1 MKSFKFFQRLVAAPY
16 LLALLGLLLPL
27 FNVSCADDVIA
38 EPSFYEVA
46 SGLNLEES
54 LKEPALSYL
63 KKMEDGNPAALEKF
77 KAVMP
82 EFPHV
87 QPVHHLYGIA
97 GALVLAAVFAW
108 LAPLGFWATLGSLS
122 VGLLSMV
129 SLWALLS
136 QVVAMCE
143 AIGMKLLTVN
153 PAQGIYCASALI
165 LIGTAMNLAVI
176 VRPIVAEMKER
187 KKKNKK

>member
-1 MKSFKFFQRLVAAPY
+1 MMRTRATGPNPSASVACIRLISSRNDPVKSFKFFQRLVAAPY

-82 EFPHV
+82 EFPQV

-97 GALVLAAVFAW
+97 GALVLAAMFAW
-108 LAPLGFWATLGSLS
+108 T
-122 VGLLSMV
+122 
-129 SLWALLS
+129 
-136 QVVAMCE
+136 C
-143 AIGMKLLTVN
+143 
-153 PAQGIYCASALI
+153 
-165 LIGTAMNLAVI
+165 
-176 VRPIVAEMKER
+176 ER
-187 KKKNKK
+187 KIF